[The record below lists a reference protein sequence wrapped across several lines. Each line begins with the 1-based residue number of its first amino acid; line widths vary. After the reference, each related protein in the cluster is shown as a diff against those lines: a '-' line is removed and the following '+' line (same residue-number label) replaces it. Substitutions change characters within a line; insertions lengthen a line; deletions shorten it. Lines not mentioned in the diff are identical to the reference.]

1 MVLSIICVVAKGIC
15 TCIIECKFSL
25 LQYEDANVNLG
36 RKTNPSPPN
45 VLIIFFNT
53 GAVLII
59 AVLQGYS
66 IPIYFKRIFGEF
78 DKTGPYKLKLLMF
91 VSIINVDKN

>member
-59 AVLQGYS
+59 AVLQGYILFPFTS
-66 IPIYFKRIFGEF
+66 SVFLGNLI
-78 DKTGPYKLKLLMF
+78 KLDHI
-91 VSIINVDKN
+91 S